1 MKAREAL
8 LNILAMAGKIFLKI
22 LWLMIIIPLV
32 ICAIPFVLIGIGGLD
47 QIVRCIRG
55 TALKRRR

>member
-22 LWLMIIIPLV
+22 LWFMIIIPFV
-32 ICAIPFVLIGIGGLD
+32 ICAIPCVLIGIGGLD
-47 QIVRCIRG
+47 QIVRCIRVES
-55 TALKRRR
+55 RI